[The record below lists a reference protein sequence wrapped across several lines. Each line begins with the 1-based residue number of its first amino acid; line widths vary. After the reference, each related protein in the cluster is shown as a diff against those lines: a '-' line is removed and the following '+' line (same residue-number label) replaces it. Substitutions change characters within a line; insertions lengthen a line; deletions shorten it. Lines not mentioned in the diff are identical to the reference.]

1 MSKKRLLLSAL
12 VLSIASSLF
21 ALNIYS
27 LDNIAL
33 SPFVS
38 ASYYGS
44 FYDALY
50 NPAALPLKRDDGTLL
65 VSYTGSDD
73 VIADKASINM
83 KYFQNHADKLVL
95 AFLGRNISL
104 TGQFGS
110 DFRIID
116 GNKYDIYNT
125 IDAQIDWAYALPYFS
140 FGMRL
145 KGGNSMIRSSK
156 EIDNLADAYANAL
169 FSPFENDLGSSRFSL
184 SAGALLY
191 FKFGALGAYVDK
203 IMSLDDGAVSINMDN
218 VLESSV
224 LSLYLGLSRINKEGE
239 LNLVR
244 PRLSLSYS
252 SLKEDSLVFDIK
264 ADVAFQPLPTHS
276 LALGVGY
283 RESEHRMFSFKR
295 ENGLLSIYIKAEF
308 DSFSVLAGSTFN
320 ADNFKHFTPVLA
332 LTYIN

>member
-1 MSKKRLLLSAL
+1 MSKKRLIL
-12 VLSIASSLF
+12 IAISLFIVSSLS

-33 SPFVS
+33 SPFIS

-44 FYDALY
+44 YSDSLY
-50 NPAALPLKRDDGTLL
+50 NPAALPLKREDGTLL
-65 VSYTGSDD
+65 ISYAGSDD
-73 VIADKASINM
+73 MIYGKDSIKM
-83 KYFQNHADKLVL
+83 KYFQNHADKLL
-95 AFLGRNISL
+95 LGFMGRNISL

-156 EIDNLADAYANAL
+156 EVDNLTDAYANAL

-184 SAGALLY
+184 SAGALVY
-191 FKFGALGAYVDK
+191 FKFGAIGAYVDK
-203 IMSLDDGAVSINMDN
+203 IMSLEDNSVTINLDN
-218 VLESSV
+218 VLSSSV
-224 LSLYLGLSRINKEGE
+224 VSLYLGLSRINKDGE
-239 LNLVR
+239 LNQVR
-244 PRLSLSYS
+244 PRISLSYS
-252 SLKEDSLVFDIK
+252 SLKEDSLIFDAK
-264 ADVAFQPLPTHS
+264 ADIAFQMLPSFS
-276 LALGVGY
+276 LALGIGY
-283 RESEHRMFSFKR
+283 REEKHRMFSFKS
-295 ENGLLSIYIKAEF
+295 ENGLVSIYLKGEF
-308 DSFSVLAGSTFN
+308 GSFSLLAGSTFI
-320 ADNFKHFTPVLA
+320 ADNFKHFTPVVV